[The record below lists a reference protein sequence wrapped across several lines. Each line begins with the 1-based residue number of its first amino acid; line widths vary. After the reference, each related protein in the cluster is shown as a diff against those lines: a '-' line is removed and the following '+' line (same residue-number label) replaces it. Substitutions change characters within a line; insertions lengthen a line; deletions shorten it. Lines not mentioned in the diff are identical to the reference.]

1 MSKKLKIA
9 ITVATSVLIIVIVII
24 STFFIVKHF
33 KYKEKID
40 NIIEDYSD
48 ENIQDRLD
56 NEAIKSTDD
65 LMQQIDGEYVIG
77 VIKIDKIG
85 FSGLVYKGT
94 SLDTLSKGVGHFDSS
109 PYLNGNV
116 CLAAHN
122 TSKYWA
128 KLHTLKK
135 GDKII
140 YTSFLGTKEYS
151 VTDMLQISETD
162 WTKLSN
168 TTENMLTLLTCVKGK
183 PTQRLCV
190 QALETDLKK
199 NFSALSK

>member
-1 MSKKLKIA
+1 MNKKVI
-9 ITVATSVLIIVIVII
+9 IISVTVAFMIIAII
-24 STFFIVKHF
+24 STFFVVKYF
-33 KYKEKID
+33 MNKNKID
-40 NIIEDYSD
+40 YVYEEYSSD
-48 ENIQDRLD
+48 NTQNRLD
-56 NEAIKSTDD
+56 AENNNNEADSTDN
-65 LMQQIDGEYVIG
+65 LMLQIDGENVLG

-85 FSGLVYKGT
+85 FSGPVYKGT

-109 PYLNGNV
+109 PYLSGNV

-168 TTENMLTLLTCVKGK
+168 TTENMLTLLTCVKGE

-190 QALETDLKK
+190 QALETD
-199 NFSALSK
+199 

>member
-9 ITVATSVLIIVIVII
+9 ITVATSVLIIIIVII

-33 KYKEKID
+33 KDKEKID
-40 NIIEDYSD
+40 NIIENYSD

-56 NEAIKSTDD
+56 NEDIKSTDD

-168 TTENMLTLLTCVKGK
+168 TTENILTLLTCVKGK

-190 QALETDLKK
+190 QALETD
-199 NFSALSK
+199 

>member
-40 NIIEDYSD
+40 NIIEYYSD

-190 QALETDLKK
+190 QALETD
-199 NFSALSK
+199 

>member
-9 ITVATSVLIIVIVII
+9 ITVATSVLIIIIVII

-33 KYKEKID
+33 KDKEKID
-40 NIIEDYSD
+40 NIIENYSD

-56 NEAIKSTDD
+56 NEDIKSTDD

-128 KLHTLKK
+128 KLYTLKK

-140 YTSFLGTKEYS
+140 YTSFLGTKEYV

-162 WTKLSN
+162 WARLSN

-190 QALETDLKK
+190 KALELD
-199 NFSALSK
+199 

>member
-109 PYLNGNV
+109 PYLMV
-116 CLAAHN
+116 M
-122 TSKYWA
+122 
-128 KLHTLKK
+128 
-135 GDKII
+135 
-140 YTSFLGTKEYS
+140 F
-151 VTDMLQISETD
+151 V
-162 WTKLSN
+162 
-168 TTENMLTLLTCVKGK
+168 
-183 PTQRLCV
+183 
-190 QALETDLKK
+190 
-199 NFSALSK
+199 

>member
-9 ITVATSVLIIVIVII
+9 ITVATSVLTIVIVII

-33 KYKEKID
+33 KDKEKID

-190 QALETDLKK
+190 QALETD
-199 NFSALSK
+199 

>member
-9 ITVATSVLIIVIVII
+9 ITVATSVLIIIIVII

-33 KYKEKID
+33 KDKEKID
-40 NIIEDYSD
+40 NIIENYSD

-56 NEAIKSTDD
+56 NEDIKSTDD

-77 VIKIDKIG
+77 IIKIDKIG

-190 QALETDLKK
+190 QALETD
-199 NFSALSK
+199 

>member
-9 ITVATSVLIIVIVII
+9 ITVATSVLIIAIVII

-94 SLDTLSKGVGHFDSS
+94 SLDTLSKGVGHFNSS

-190 QALETDLKK
+190 QALETD
-199 NFSALSK
+199 

>member
-9 ITVATSVLIIVIVII
+9 ITIATSVLIIVIVII

-190 QALETDLKK
+190 QALETD
-199 NFSALSK
+199 

>member
-85 FSGLVYKGT
+85 FSGFVYKGT

-190 QALETDLKK
+190 QALETD
-199 NFSALSK
+199 

>member
-9 ITVATSVLIIVIVII
+9 ITVATSVLIIIIVII

-33 KYKEKID
+33 KDKEKID
-40 NIIEDYSD
+40 NIIENYSD

-56 NEAIKSTDD
+56 NEDIKSTDD

-128 KLHTLKK
+128 KLYTLKK

-140 YTSFLGTKEYS
+140 YTSFLGTKEYV

-162 WTKLSN
+162 WARLSN

-190 QALETDLKK
+190 QALELD
-199 NFSALSK
+199 

>member
-1 MSKKLKIA
+1 MSKKLKMA

-33 KYKEKID
+33 KDKEKID

-190 QALETDLKK
+190 QALETD
-199 NFSALSK
+199 

>member
-65 LMQQIDGEYVIG
+65 LMQQIDGKYVIG

-190 QALETDLKK
+190 QALETD
-199 NFSALSK
+199 